1 MPTPRR
7 KNPEKPSLTSKIS
20 KTLGLSSSSNKNV
33 TKNTK
38 SNKNQASMMNNPYF
52 KEFEHIKK
60 EVKKAYNKL
69 EKDLKNHAD
78 PKVLQ
83 NDNNRLFLLLGE
95 CHYIARQCWSKM
107 NAKKKK

>member
-7 KNPEKPSLTSKIS
+7 KTPTKPSLTKKIG
-20 KTLGLSSSSNKNV
+20 KTLGLTTRRKKSS
-33 TKNTK
+33 TK
-38 SNKNQASMMNNPYF
+38 SKKSTASMMNNPYY

-60 EVKKAYNKL
+60 EVKKAYDKL
-69 EKDLKNHAD
+69 ERDLKNHAD

-107 NAKKKK
+107 NANKRK